1 MKIKIPK
8 IKKSFRKGGFH
19 TNPNISWEI
28 VLCLAL
34 ALILASFVSGFYLF
48 TQVSRESFLPIADSD
63 KQVPMVDENRL
74 EKVLDYFSERE
85 NKSAGI
91 LNSPIPV
98 VDPSL

>member
-28 VLCLAL
+28 VLGLAL
-34 ALILASFVSGFYLF
+34 VLILASFIFGFYLF
-48 TQVSRESFLPIADSD
+48 TQVSRESVLPTTDSD
-63 KQVPMVDENRL
+63 KQIPMVDESRL
-74 EKVLDYFSERE
+74 EKALDHFSERE
-85 NKSAGI
+85 RKSAEI
-91 LNSPIPV
+91 LNSSVPV